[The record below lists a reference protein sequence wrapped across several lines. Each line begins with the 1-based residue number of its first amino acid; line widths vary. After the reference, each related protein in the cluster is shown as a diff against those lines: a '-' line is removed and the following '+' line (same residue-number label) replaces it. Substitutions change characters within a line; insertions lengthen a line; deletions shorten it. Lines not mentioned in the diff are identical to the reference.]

1 MKTGL
6 PIAFTAPVTM
16 SPVVRMTSC
25 VEISHPFRDDACTV
39 NALWD
44 LGAGISVLFKSI
56 ADRIGLE
63 PEGKCRLL
71 TAGGTVC
78 SDVATACLRICIGGV
93 GIDIQVAI
101 IPDRNDGTATPL
113 TIGADVITRGCLS
126 VFPGDDGR
134 PRFSFLYPP
143 SAGIDYHEFCEKIGQ
158 AHAGRPFQP

>member
-1 MKTGL
+1 MKPGL
-6 PIAFTAPVTM
+6 PIAFTAPVAM

-25 VEISHPFRDDACTV
+25 VEISHPFNDNSCTV

-44 LGAGISVLFKSI
+44 LGAGISVLHKSV
-56 ADRIGLE
+56 ADKIGLE

-71 TAGGTVC
+71 TAGGTVV

-93 GIDIQVAI
+93 GIDIHVAI
-101 IPDRNDGTATPL
+101 IPDRNDGSTTQF

-126 VFPGDDGR
+126 IFPGDDGR

-143 SAGIDYHEFCEKIGQ
+143 SAGIDYHEFCQRIGQ
-158 AHAGRPFQP
+158 NHADRQF